1 LTPLISIVTP
11 CFNKGNFIEQTIESV
26 LHQTYKN
33 WELLLIDDASTDLSH
48 QILSSYSQQYPNIK
62 TIQNSINRGGNFC
75 RNQGIEM
82 AAGRYLLFLD
92 ADDLLAPNCLQQ
104 RIETALKTQNA
115 NLWIFAMGAFYK
127 EIGDAPKNTF
137 WKPVTGDYLSSFLSH
152 QLPWSICQPLWSIE
166 FLRTLNGFDVEFQ
179 RLQDV
184 EFHTRA
190 LLKGARIYISENQ
203 VPDCFYR
210 IDDNRNSE
218 NEAIQL
224 YKKTTSSIKY
234 YQKFFPLVSEVNQ
247 AQLTGTLIESLSTIF
262 FAKRSG
268 QISREEVKN
277 LAESVIRT
285 CCISGHRRYLSAY
298 FNIDRNLPFHP
309 RGLKF
314 LIRKATGN

>member
-26 LHQTYKN
+26 LHQSYKN
-33 WELLLIDDASTDLSH
+33 WELLLIDDASTDHSH
-48 QILSSYSQQYPNIK
+48 QILSSYSQQYPKIK
-62 TIQNSINRGGNFC
+62 TVLNSINRGGNFC

-104 RIETALKTQNA
+104 RIETALNNLNA
-115 NLWIFAMGAFYK
+115 HLWIFAMGAFFK
-127 EIGDAPKNTF
+127 EIGDAPKSTF
-137 WKPVTGDYLSSFLSH
+137 WKPVKGDYLSAFLSH
-152 QLPWSICQPLWSIE
+152 ELPWSICQPLWDIE
-166 FLRTLNGFDVEFQ
+166 FLRTLNGFDADFQ

-190 LLKGARIYISENQ
+190 LLKGARIHISENQ

-210 IDDNRNSE
+210 IDNNRNSE

-224 YKKTTSSIKY
+224 RKKTDSAIQY
-234 YQKFFPLVSEVNQ
+234 YQKFFPVVSKAYQ
-247 AQLTGTLIESLSTIF
+247 AQLTGTLIESMGTLF
-262 FAKRSG
+262 FANRSG
-268 QISREEVKN
+268 QISRDEVKI

-285 CCISGHRRYLSAY
+285 CCISSHRRYLSAY

-314 LIRKATGN
+314 LIRKAAGN